1 MDTLPRDLLALIAAA
16 LREQCVAHQPGW
28 FRAKED
34 RRIFTICD
42 GGFTFALA
50 GMTCKLWHELIRE
63 AWLADPSLATSMA
76 LRRVRSEMAI
86 RGGACDDSDDDDPS
100 EGEEGEEDEDKH
112 SWRRAECGLIVGV
125 LTNYTD
131 LREAL
136 CTGRRFWS
144 RYELLDGRTCV
155 PHGES
160 EDEGH
165 RSNLLADP
173 PPLPT
178 EEGDDGRIYVPS
190 ETPTEVPDVD
200 AIRDGIPLPGLG
212 LKWAMPERVAEI
224 SRNLKARGG
233 LFELQCFCVGGE
245 SNAGEEVV
253 LGYKIGDMHWRQVR
267 GWLGDLD
274 ELLGEEAG
282 PYAHERFFR
291 VDEVDLEELIDPY
304 DGVAPP
310 LACFYDA
317 IHPLARDFLRGFW
330 VEANPQHGTLH
341 TDLLEPSFFIGG
353 QAGSQG
359 AKKYQLKEAREAR
372 APDDVNAD

>member
-16 LREQCVAHQPGW
+16 IRDQCVAHQPGW

-42 GGFTFALA
+42 GGFTFARA

-63 AWLADPSLATSMA
+63 AWLADPSLVTSMA
-76 LRRVRSEMAI
+76 LHRVHSEMVI
-86 RGGACDDSDDDDPS
+86 RGGACDDSDDDDPES
-100 EGEEGEEDEDKH
+100 EGEEEEEHEDKP

-125 LTNYTD
+125 RTNYTD

-144 RYELLDGRTCV
+144 RYELRDGGVYR
-155 PHGES
+155 PHDES
-160 EDEGH
+160 EDEGY
-165 RSNLLADP
+165 RSNLLADS

-178 EEGDDGRIYVPS
+178 EEGDDGRIYVPTES
-190 ETPTEVPDVD
+190 PIEVPDVD
-200 AIRDGIPLPGLG
+200 AIRNGSVR
-212 LKWAMPERVAEI
+212 LKWTMPERVTEI
-224 SRNLKARGG
+224 SRNLVARGG
-233 LFELQCFCVGGE
+233 LLELQCFCVGGE
-245 SNAGEEVV
+245 NHAGDEVV

-267 GWLGDLD
+267 DWLGDLD
-274 ELLGEEAG
+274 EEAG
-282 PYAHERFFR
+282 RYAHERFFD
-291 VDEVDLEELIDPY
+291 VDEVDLDQLIDPCE
-304 DGVAPP
+304 GVAPP

-317 IHPLARDFLRGFW
+317 IRPLARDLLRGFW

-353 QAGSQG
+353 QAGSQH
-359 AKKYQLKEAREAR
+359 AKKYQLKQARER
-372 APDDVNAD
+372 EDDVNED